1 MPHSAVTRIELNDN
15 DTINIMISIDGFE
28 KGTPIELYGQVIQD
42 NGAVGTFYSIQE
54 FPVDPDQSAT
64 LTVPSISAAEP
75 KVFVAEFPVTVIARA
90 AEVWI
95 SQLGNDTANGALH
108 PHGIPVGSGPL
119 KGAWELRSAGWA
131 VYPAEQETQSG
142 QDEAQAPETPA
153 PTTLTP
159 HGTWWD
165 RQKADRLDAVMEG
178 RFTRLFPYLPS
189 ARFAQ
194 HDLERLAH
202 EMTAPKDTDA
212 DTEPDPEENPG
223 IPAAYT
229 YLGQFVDHDLT
240 FDPISHL
247 RATLTGAQLRA
258 LVDFR
263 TPRFDLDNLY
273 GRGPD
278 DQPYMY
284 RKDGIRMLLG
294 ESMSGKPYDP
304 GAVQLPRGPS
314 GRALI
319 GDPRNDENRIV
330 AQLHAIFLRFHNR
343 VVHKMG
349 GTRHLSFREA
359 RDQVRWHYQWI
370 LVNDFLPTILEE
382 QTYQSVFPDPYGP
395 VPGIPRLRE
404 NDLELMPV
412 EFSVGAYRFGHSM
425 IRPRY
430 RLNPTIERPIFSN
443 FPYDD
448 TADLGGFR
456 PIPAG
461 WAIDWQ
467 IFIDLG
473 RDAGRKPQLSYK
485 IDTSLVHPLGDLP
498 PQIARNPSCL
508 ALRNLERGMAFQLPS
523 GQQVA
528 RALGMSPIPDEE
540 LMIGPA
546 TVGGTRKPM
555 TEVAPGF
562 AGNAPLWAYILSEAQ
577 VMSWK
582 NASGPV
588 SDQTPIRLGPVG
600 GRLVAEVF
608 ASLLRGDHTSY
619 LYAEPRFTPIPDFT
633 HNGTFGLAQLINVAL
648 GRPA

>member
-28 KGTPIELYGQVIQD
+28 KGTPIELYGQAIQD

-54 FPVDPDQSAT
+54 FPVGPDQTAT

-75 KVFVAEFPVTVIARA
+75 NVFVAQFPVTVIARA

-95 SQLGNDTANGALH
+95 SQLGNDTANGALQ
-108 PHGIPVGSGPL
+108 PRGIPVGSGPL
-119 KGAWELRSAGWA
+119 KGAWQLRSAGWA
-131 VYPAEQETQSG
+131 VYPAEQETQSR
-142 QDEAQAPETPA
+142 QDEAQAPETPP
-153 PTTLTP
+153 PTTLTR

-165 RQKADRLDAVMEG
+165 RRKDDPLDQVMGG
-178 RFTRLFPYLPS
+178 RFIRLFPYLPS

-194 HDLERLAH
+194 HDLEQLAH
-202 EMTAPKDTDA
+202 EMTAPKDTGA

-247 RATLTGAQLRA
+247 RETLTGAQIRA

-278 DQPYMY
+278 DQPYLY
-284 RKDGIRMLLG
+284 KKDQVRLLLG
-294 ESMSGKPYDP
+294 EPMSGDP
-304 GAVQLPRGPS
+304 FDAGAVQLPRGPS

-343 VVHKMG
+343 VVHKVG
-349 GTRHLSFREA
+349 GKHVSFREA
-359 RDQVRWHYQWI
+359 REQVRWHYQWI
-370 LVNDFLPTILEE
+370 LVNDFLPRILEE

-412 EFSVGAYRFGHSM
+412 EFSVAAYRFGHSM
-425 IRPRY
+425 IRPQY
-430 RLNPTIERPIFSN
+430 KLNPDIERPIFA
-443 FPYDD
+443 DD
-448 TADLGGFR
+448 GNDLGGFR

-461 WAIDWQ
+461 WAMDWQ
-467 IFIDLG
+467 FFIDLG

-485 IDTSLVHPLGDLP
+485 IDTSLVHPLGNLP
-498 PQIARNPSCL
+498 PQIAADPSCL
-508 ALRNLERGMAFQLPS
+508 ALRNLMRGAAFQLPS

-528 RALGMSPIPDEE
+528 AALGIPPIPDEE

-546 TVGGTRKPM
+546 TADGVRKPM
-555 TEVAPGF
+555 AEVAPGF

-648 GRPA
+648 GQPA

>member
-1 MPHSAVTRIELNDN
+1 M
-15 DTINIMISIDGFE
+15 
-28 KGTPIELYGQVIQD
+28 
-42 NGAVGTFYSIQE
+42 
-54 FPVDPDQSAT
+54 
-64 LTVPSISAAEP
+64 
-75 KVFVAEFPVTVIARA
+75 AEFPVTVIARA

-108 PHGIPVGSGPL
+108 PRGIPVGSGPL

-131 VYPAEQETQSG
+131 VYPAEQETQSA
-142 QDEAQAPETPA
+142 QDEAQAPETPP

-247 RATLTGAQLRA
+247 RETLTGAQLRA

-343 VVHKMG
+343 VVQKMG
-349 GTRHLSFREA
+349 GTRHVSFREA

-425 IRPRY
+425 VRPRY

-443 FPYDD
+443 YPYDD

-467 IFIDLG
+467 FFIDLG
-473 RDAGRKPQLSYK
+473 RDAGRK
-485 IDTSLVHPLGDLP
+485 D
-498 PQIARNPSCL
+498 RSCL
-508 ALRNLERGMAFQLPS
+508 
-523 GQQVA
+523 
-528 RALGMSPIPDEE
+528 
-540 LMIGPA
+540 
-546 TVGGTRKPM
+546 TRSI
-555 TEVAPGF
+555 
-562 AGNAPLWAYILSEAQ
+562 PLWCTRSATCPLDRQESVVPGAAQ
-577 VMSWK
+577 PRARHGLPVAFGAAGGQGTGYVADPRRGAHDRPGDRRRYTKAHDRGRTRLRRQRS
-582 NASGPV
+582 AVGLHPVRGAGDVVEERLRSGLG
-588 SDQTPIRLGPVG
+588 SDPHQARTG
-600 GRLVAEVF
+600 
-608 ASLLRGDHTSY
+608 
-619 LYAEPRFTPIPDFT
+619 
-633 HNGTFGLAQLINVAL
+633 
-648 GRPA
+648 GRPAGRRGLRLPAPRRPHVLPLHRT